1 MEMYVADNSRGGVLE
16 ANGAASI
23 KFRQKDIIATAHR
36 LDPVLQSIDKQVL
49 LLYCHTVA
57 VAVLNYAQCTFSHS
71 TQLCSTCM

>member
-49 LLYCHTVA
+49 LLA
-57 VAVLNYAQCTFSHS
+57 VIHQHCAVTALDYA
-71 TQLCSTCM
+71 